1 LDARS
6 QIVLGL
12 REWEEARRD
21 SAERRS
27 AELDEQDEQL
37 FGLLIRARDAG
48 LRNSEIAAA
57 LNGRPDSGWWTTQA
71 VTREMSIAEQ
81 LAAKAVD
88 RLIEDGGIIE
98 S

>member
-1 LDARS
+1 MDVRS
-6 QIVLGL
+6 HIVLDL
-12 REWEEARRD
+12 REWERARRD

-71 VTREMSIAEQ
+71 VTREMGTAEQ

-88 RLIEDGGIIE
+88 RLIEDGGTVE

>member
-1 LDARS
+1 MDGRS
-6 QIVLGL
+6 RIIQDL
-12 REWEEARRD
+12 REWETERRV
-21 SAERRS
+21 SADRRS

-48 LRNSEIAAA
+48 MKNSEIAAA

-71 VTREMSIAEQ
+71 VTREMGTAEQ
-81 LAAKAVD
+81 LASRAVD
-88 RLIEDGGIIE
+88 RLIEDGGIVE